1 MADSLGPHVAE
12 AQREAASRSVRRIP
26 RRLVVLVASALVIAV
41 GAFLLINAL
50 GGDDEETESVT
61 GVSGDELSLEV
72 PDGWTRL
79 SGDELESLPGDPLAV
94 FRREDGEGLV
104 IVNAQRGRAGKFTL
118 VARQLDRRLERRIPD
133 FRKVRSRTVRV
144 EAGTALLYS
153 YARRRR
159 GTAHTL
165 IVVPAGDHSYTI
177 NAAVPAGSQE
187 AAQQAG
193 KIIFSFDR

>member
-1 MADSLGPHVAE
+1 VA
-12 AQREAASRSVRRIP
+12 AA
-26 RRLVVLVASALVIAV
+26 VVFAV

-50 GGDDEETESVT
+50 GGDDEKSASVD
-61 GVSGDELSLEV
+61 GIGGDNLSLEV
-72 PDGWTRL
+72 PDGWNRL
-79 SGDELESLPGDPLAV
+79 SGDELASLPGDPLAV
-94 FRREDGEGLV
+94 FRRDDGEGLV
-104 IVNAQRGRAGKFTL
+104 IVNAQKGRAGKFTQ
-118 VARQLDRRLERRIPD
+118 VARQLDKRLARQIPD

-153 YARRRR
+153 YARRKK

-177 NAAVPAGSQE
+177 NAAVPAGSQD

>member
-1 MADSLGPHVAE
+1 
-12 AQREAASRSVRRIP
+12 
-26 RRLVVLVASALVIAV
+26 VLVAAALVIAV

-50 GGDDEETESVT
+50 GGDDEEAASID
-61 GVSGDELSLEV
+61 GISGEKLSLEV
-72 PDGWTRL
+72 PGGWTRL
-79 SGDELESLPGDPLAV
+79 SGDELESLPGDPVAV
-94 FRREDGEGLV
+94 FRRDDGEGLV
-104 IVNAQRGRAGKFTL
+104 IVNAQKGRAGKFPL
-118 VARQLDRRLERRIPD
+118 VARQLDKRLARQIAD

-144 EAGTALLYS
+144 KAGIALLYS

-165 IVVPAGDHSYTI
+165 IGVPAGDHSYTI

>member
-1 MADSLGPHVAE
+1 M
-12 AQREAASRSVRRIP
+12 I
-26 RRLVVLVASALVIAV
+26 VLVAAAALIAV
-41 GAFLLINAL
+41 AAFVLMDVI
-50 GGDDEETESVT
+50 GGDDDSQQESVK
-61 GVSGDELSLEV
+61 GVSGDELSVEV

-79 SGDELESLPGDPLAV
+79 SGDELASLPGDPLAV
-94 FRREDGEGLV
+94 FRRDDGEGLV
-104 IVNAQRGRAGKFTL
+104 IINSQKGRAGKFTT
-118 VARQLDRRLERRIPD
+118 VARQLDKRLERRIPD

-153 YARRRR
+153 YARRRK

-177 NAAVPAGSQE
+177 NAAVSAGSQE
-187 AAQQAG
+187 AARQAG